1 MKAKGKMF
9 WDDGEKTDSFEDGFY
24 QINTF
29 EFIQV
34 QDHSYFFDSSYSH
47 NHFLKFC

>member
-9 WDDGEKTDSFEDGFY
+9 WDDGEKIDSFQNGFY

-29 EFIQV
+29 EFSQV
-34 QDHSYFFDSSYSH
+34 RILFQNENNEIF
-47 NHFLKFC
+47 

>member
-9 WDDGEKTDSFEDGFY
+9 WDDGEKMDSFENGFY

-29 EFIQV
+29 DFSQV
-34 QDHSYFFDSSYSH
+34 RNDKKPFSMNHDS
-47 NHFLKFC
+47 